1 METVSA
7 PVAGVI
13 VSLKVAKGE
22 TVRTGQELAVLES
35 MKIQTALTA
44 PAAGVL
50 AAWQVAAGETVQKGR
65 ALCRLDMQSEAL
77 PVQQDHTGD
86 ADNPALE
93 ALRERAA
100 KASDAQ
106 RREAIAKRHE
116 RGFRSARENL
126 DDLCDSGSFVEY
138 GAFAVAA
145 QRQHRDLEDL
155 QRNTSGDGILTGLA
169 RVNGGKTVVVV
180 NDYSVLAG
188 TQGYFHHKKLDR
200 ALTLARDENLPVVM
214 YTEGGGGRPGDTDVL
229 VQFAG
234 LNVPS
239 FAQWAALKGKVPR
252 IAVNNGYCFAGNAAL
267 FGAADIRIAT
277 ESSCIGMAG
286 PAMIEGGG
294 LGQFSPKQIGPIEVQ
309 RRNGVVDIVA
319 RDEAEATALAKKA
332 LSFFQGRNT
341 QWQAADQSSIG
352 EHLPRDR
359 RFAYDVRKVI
369 DQLCDSDSVLELKP
383 AFGAAVVSALVRI
396 EGQPCGLLASNCKH
410 LGGAIDAEAADK
422 CADFIGLCSQFE
434 LPIVSLVDTPG
445 FMVGPDSESDAA
457 VLRMSR
463 LFASGAQSQSTWIAI
478 FLRRAYGLGA
488 MALAGGSFARP
499 LYAAAWPTGEFGAM
513 GLEGAVKLG
522 FKKQLEAVEDA
533 AERQALFDQLLAQAY
548 DKGRAI
554 EAASYLEI
562 DAVIEPG
569 ETRGLIARLVS
580 ENTYS

>member
-1 METVSA
+1 METISA

-13 VSLKVAKGE
+13 VSLKVAEGE

-50 AAWQVAAGETVQKGR
+50 ASWKIAAGETVQKGR
-65 ALCRLDMQSEAL
+65 PLCRLEMQADASPEQHVIA
-77 PVQQDHTGD
+77 GE
-86 ADNPALE
+86 ADNPALV
-93 ALRERAA
+93 ALRERAD
-100 KASDAQ
+100 KGSDAQ
-106 RREAIAKRHE
+106 RQEAIAKRHE

-126 DDLCDSGSFVEY
+126 DDLCDPGSFVEY

-145 QRQHRDLEDL
+145 QRQHRDLDDL

-169 RVNGGKTVVVV
+169 RVNGAKTVVVV

-309 RRNGVVDIVA
+309 RRNGVVDVVA
-319 RDEAEATALAKKA
+319 RDEAEATALAKQA
-332 LSFFQGRNT
+332 LSFFQGRNA

-383 AFGAAVVSALVRI
+383 AFGAAVVTALARI

-422 CADFIGLCSQFE
+422 CADFIDLCSQFE

-445 FMVGPDSESDAA
+445 FMVGPDSESEAA
-457 VLRMSR
+457 VWRMSR
-463 LFASGAQSQSTWIAI
+463 LFASGSQSQSTWVAI

-499 LYAAAWPTGEFGAM
+499 VYAAAWPTGEFGAM

-522 FKKQLEAVEDA
+522 FKKQLEAVADA
-533 AERQALFDQLLAQAY
+533 TERQALFDQLLAQAY
-548 DKGRAI
+548 DQGRAI

-569 ETRGLIARLVS
+569 ETRALIAQLLS
-580 ENTYS
+580 EQA

>member
-1 METVSA
+1 METISA

-13 VSLKVAKGE
+13 VSLKVTEGD

-50 AAWQVAAGETVQKGR
+50 ASWQVAAGETVQKGR
-65 ALCRLDMQSEAL
+65 PLCRLEMQADASPEQHVIA
-77 PVQQDHTGD
+77 GE
-86 ADNPALE
+86 ADNPALV

-100 KASDAQ
+100 KGSDAQ
-106 RREAIAKRHE
+106 RQEAIAKRHA

-126 DDLCDSGSFVEY
+126 DDLCDPGSFVEY

-145 QRQHRDLEDL
+145 QRQHRDLDDL

-169 RVNGGKTVVVV
+169 RVNSGKTVVVV

-214 YTEGGGGRPGDTDVL
+214 FTEGGGGRPGDTDVL

-239 FAQWAALKGKVPR
+239 FAQWAALKGNVPR

-319 RDEAEATALAKKA
+319 RDEAEATALAKQA
-332 LSFFQGRNT
+332 LSYFQGST
-341 QWQAADQSSIG
+341 AHWQAADQSSIG

-369 DQLCDSDSVLELKP
+369 DQLCDSGSVLELKP
-383 AFGAAVVSALVRI
+383 AFGAAVLTALVRI

-422 CADFIGLCSQFE
+422 CADFIDLCSQFE

-445 FMVGPDSESDAA
+445 FMVGPDSESEAA
-457 VLRMSR
+457 VWRMSR
-463 LFASGAQSQSTWIAI
+463 LFASGAQSKSKWIAV

-488 MALAGGSFARP
+488 MALTGGSFERP
-499 LYAAAWPTGEFGAM
+499 VYAAAWPTGEFGAM

-522 FKKQLEAVEDA
+522 FKKQLLAVEDA
-533 AERQALFDQLLAQAY
+533 AERQALFDKLLAKAY
-548 DKGRAI
+548 DKGKAL

-562 DAVIEPG
+562 DAVIEP
-569 ETRGLIARLVS
+569 ETTRALLAQLVS
-580 ENTYS
+580 ENA